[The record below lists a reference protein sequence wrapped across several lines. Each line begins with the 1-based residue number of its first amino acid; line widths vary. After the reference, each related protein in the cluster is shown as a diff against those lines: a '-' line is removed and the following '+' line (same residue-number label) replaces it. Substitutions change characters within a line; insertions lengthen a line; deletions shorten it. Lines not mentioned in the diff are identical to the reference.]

1 MKDEICNLHAKTE
14 PKIDTML
21 DLIENQIDALLQDDL
36 AINEN
41 LTMISKTSEKL
52 TKSRKDTFKENLI
65 GEYRDRQDEII
76 TLENK
81 VAHMSL

>member
-1 MKDEICNLHAKTE
+1 MKDEICNHHAKTE

-21 DLIENQIDALLQDDL
+21 DLIEIQIDALLQDDL

-52 TKSRKDTFKENLI
+52 TKSRKDTFKENLM
-65 GEYRDRQDEII
+65 GEYRDRQGEII
-76 TLENK
+76 TLEKK

>member
-1 MKDEICNLHAKTE
+1 MKDEICNHHATTE

-52 TKSRKDTFKENLI
+52 TKSRQDTFKENLM

-76 TLENK
+76 TLEKK